1 MTCSPR
7 YVRSICR
14 SSRSSQSNRTWKTSL
29 SRSSRRG
36 NEMSTTTAFHSKP
49 PQIGE
54 QGAGGRR
61 RPWVV
66 AATRAVLNE
75 TQKGLWLLWGHRTV
89 VLLEI
94 LTFVAFYPFLQFVLG
109 NGTIQRALVL
119 STLLPFLAV
128 PLLYLAILKLVSDL
142 LEEVNSGTFE
152 QMHLSPFSP
161 AALLVGR
168 LGALLLEGLVI
179 AVVIGVV
186 MTWWLGVSI
195 PLRPAGLLPAALT
208 VIDIAGF
215 ALLIGG
221 LALALPQI
229 GAIAHLFSG
238 LIFLLNGTLIPLE
251 WYPTWVQTLA
261 RFLPTTLGVEVTRKV
276 VLEGQSLSSVWAD
289 GTLPWLIIHTAGLA
303 VLGWLVFL
311 LNDRRALAHTKPAP
325 NTRRIPCR

>member
-1 MTCSPR
+1 
-7 YVRSICR
+7 
-14 SSRSSQSNRTWKTSL
+14 
-29 SRSSRRG
+29 
-36 NEMSTTTAFHSKP
+36 MSTTTAFRSQP
-49 PQIGE
+49 PHTGE
-54 QGAGGRR
+54 QGAGGRPG
-61 RPWVV
+61 PWVV
-66 AATRAVLNE
+66 AATRAVFNE

-94 LTFVAFYPFLQFVLG
+94 LTFVAFYPFLQFVIG

-168 LGALLLEGLVI
+168 LLAVFLEGVLI
-179 AVVIGVV
+179 AVVIGVG
-186 MTWWLGVSI
+186 MSWLLDVSI

-208 VIDIAGF
+208 LIDIAGF
-215 ALLIGG
+215 ALLLGG
-221 LALALPQI
+221 MALSLPQI

-238 LIFLLNGTLIPLE
+238 LIFLLNGAFFPLE
-251 WYPTWVQTLA
+251 WFPAWGQTLA
-261 RFLPTTLGVEVTRKV
+261 RFLPTTLGVLAMRKV
-276 VLEGQSLSSVWAD
+276 VLQGQSLGSVWAD
-289 GTLPWLIIHTAGLA
+289 GTLPWLLIHAALLA

-311 LNDRRALAHTKPAP
+311 LNDRRA
-325 NTRRIPCR
+325 RRRGTLH

>member
-1 MTCSPR
+1 MA
-7 YVRSICR
+7 I
-14 SSRSSQSNRTWKTSL
+14 
-29 SRSSRRG
+29 
-36 NEMSTTTAFHSKP
+36 TTTPSSKP
-49 PQIGE
+49 TRASEPGA
-54 QGAGGRR
+54 AGGSG
-61 RPWVV
+61 PWIV

-94 LTFVAFYPFLQFVLG
+94 LGFIAFYPFLQFVIG

-119 STLLPFLAV
+119 PTLLPFLAV

-168 LGALLLEGLVI
+168 LLAVFLEGALI
-179 AVVIGVV
+179 AVVIGVG
-186 MTWWLGVSI
+186 MSWLLGINI
-195 PLRPAGLLPAALT
+195 PLRAAGLLPAALT
-208 VIDIAGF
+208 LVDIAGF

-238 LIFLLNGTLIPLE
+238 LILLLNGAFFPLE
-251 WYPTWVQTLA
+251 WFPGWLQTLA
-261 RFLPTTLGVEVTRKV
+261 RFLPTTLGVQATRQV
-276 VLEGQSLSSVWAD
+276 VLQGQSLGSVWAE
-289 GTLPWLIIHTAGLA
+289 GTLPWLLIHAALFA
-303 VLGWLVFL
+303 LLGVLVFL
-311 LNDRRALAHTKPAP
+311 LNDRRA
-325 NTRRIPCR
+325 RRLGTLR